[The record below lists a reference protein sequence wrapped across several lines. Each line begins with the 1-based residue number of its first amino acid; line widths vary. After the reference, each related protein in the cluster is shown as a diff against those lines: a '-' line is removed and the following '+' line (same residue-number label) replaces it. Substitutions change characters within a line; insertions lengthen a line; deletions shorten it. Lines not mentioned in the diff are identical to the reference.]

1 MQYNYSGANKAPHL
15 WRRSQRAL
23 QNHVEGSNPSAAS
36 KGLVIFYITSPFFF
50 FEIIKKIL
58 YNIYVKRKKGN
69 KNITYKQAVAIPF
82 EETCIEIID
91 YYHEA
96 PDYFEFIGTCGG
108 DVMRY
113 RVYKETG
120 KVYEK

>member
-1 MQYNYSGANKAPHL
+1 MTYN
-15 WRRSQRAL
+15 
-23 QNHVEGSNPSAAS
+23 
-36 KGLVIFYITSPFFF
+36 
-50 FEIIKKIL
+50 
-58 YNIYVKRKKGN
+58 
-69 KNITYKQAVAIPF
+69 KQAVKILF